1 MKQGKSVI
9 TFVMI
14 ALAAALA
21 VYFGV
26 YVYRTFNVPYTTTL
40 AYQYTVNDSVPADG
54 LLARQELVLPR
65 QDGILDVIR
74 AEGEKVGVGQTVALV
89 YRNSQ
94 AQSDQAQLEQ
104 LDLEIE
110 LLSDA
115 AAQSGDVQSAARLD
129 ENIIQAVAALRA
141 SAALQDYSTL
151 ETQVRAVKSSVL
163 KRSYTYGEEGGSTA
177 ELAAQLQALKDRR
190 AALGQQTSSA
200 TTQVT
205 AAQSG
210 TFSSLVDG
218 YESLL
223 TPETVFSLTPSQLS
237 ALMASD
243 AQGDES
249 AVGKLV
255 TSNRWYF
262 AAAIS
267 SDAAQRLREGGSAT
281 LRFTGDFSRDV
292 SMTVEKI
299 GETEGDKTLMVFSS
313 DRYLNE
319 TTLLRHLTA
328 ELIFSS
334 YSGLRIP
341 KESLHMSKFD
351 VEDPDTGKTTQQS
364 MLGVYVLVSGRVE
377 FKEAQVVMEGSDYYV
392 VRSTSQS
399 RTALRAGDKVI
410 TSGVGIFSGQLL
422 TQ

>member
-1 MKQGKSVI
+1 M
-9 TFVMI
+9 
-14 ALAAALA
+14 
-21 VYFGV
+21 
-26 YVYRTFNVPYTTTL
+26 
-40 AYQYTVNDSVPADG
+40 
-54 LLARQELVLPR
+54 
-65 QDGILDVIR
+65 
-74 AEGEKVGVGQTVALV
+74 
-89 YRNSQ
+89 
-94 AQSDQAQLEQ
+94 
-104 LDLEIE
+104 
-110 LLSDA
+110 
-115 AAQSGDVQSAARLD
+115 QSAARLD

-163 KRSYTYGEEGGSTA
+163 KRSYTYGEEGGSATQ
-177 ELAAQLQALKDRR
+177 LAAQLQALKDRR
-190 AALGQQTSSA
+190 AALGQQTSTA
-200 TTQVT
+200 TTRVT

-218 YESLL
+218 YEGLL
-223 TPETVFSLTPSQLS
+223 TPETALSLTPSQLA
-237 ALMASD
+237 ALMAGD
-243 AQGDES
+243 AQGDAS

-262 AAAIS
+262 AAAIAS
-267 SDAAQRLREGGSAT
+267 EAAQRLREGGSAT

-292 SMTVEKI
+292 DMTVEKI
-299 GETEGDKTLMVFSS
+299 GETEGDKTLVVFSS

-341 KESLHMSKFD
+341 KESLHMIKFD
-351 VEDPDTGKTTQQS
+351 GEDPDTGETTQQS

-377 FKEAQVVMEGSDYYV
+377 FKQAQVVMEGSDYYV